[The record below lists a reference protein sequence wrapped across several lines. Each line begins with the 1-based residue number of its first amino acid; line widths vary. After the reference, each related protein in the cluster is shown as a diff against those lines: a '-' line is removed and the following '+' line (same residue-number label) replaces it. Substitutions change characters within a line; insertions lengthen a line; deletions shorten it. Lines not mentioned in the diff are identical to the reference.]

1 MSLPNGPGDAP
12 TALTFIT
19 VTVNAQAR
27 TLPVASTLADLMAL
41 IDATSAATAATA
53 MAVNGEFVPIGRRA
67 GLVLCE
73 GDQVTCFQ
81 LIVGG

>member
-1 MSLPNGPGDAP
+1 MTLPNGPGDAP
-12 TALTFIT
+12 TASIFIT

-27 TLPVASTLADLMAL
+27 TLPAASTLADLMAL
-41 IDATSAATAATA
+41 IDATSAATAIAT
-53 MAVNGEFVPIGRRA
+53 AVNGEFVPISRRA
-67 GLVLCE
+67 ARTLCE

>member
-1 MSLPNGPGDAP
+1 MSHPNDPGDAP
-12 TALTFIT
+12 TSLSFT

-27 TLPVASTLADLMAL
+27 TLPAASTLADLMAL
-41 IDATSAATAATA
+41 IDATSAT
-53 MAVNGEFVPIGRRA
+53 AVNGEFVPISRRA
-67 GLVLCE
+67 GRVLRE